1 MPKMKTHRGAAKRF
15 TRTAGGLKR
24 RSANRNH
31 ILTKRSRGAKRRLRS
46 PTYVAQNMLRAVKRM
61 LCLQ

>member
-15 TRTAGGLKR
+15 TPKKGGIKR

-31 ILTKRSRGAKRRLRS
+31 ILTKQSRGVKRRLRS
-46 PTYVAQNMLRAVKRM
+46 PVYVGQSMIHAVKRM
-61 LCLQ
+61 LRLK